1 MNFGIYT
8 RKSYFTD
15 TSDSVKMQLETC
27 EEYIRR
33 IFDQVDSITPYE
45 DDGFVRSDIDRP
57 AMNQLREDVAD
68 GLIDCVVIYRIDRV
82 CSDMMDFCTFYT
94 FLKEKGVKFVTVK
107 DGIDTT
113 TPIGE
118 AMMYLAVIFSG
129 LEIGNDALRIRD
141 NLNHLAARGFW
152 CGGSAPFGYDI
163 IEVGTGGSK
172 KHKTIVKNEEQH
184 EEKERLINI
193 LLDNNFTLQQ
203 METYCRQ
210 QGIKSKNGK
219 FLSTTQL
226 HQIFRSPYCCPDS
239 AEIYDYYEKKGCI
252 MDDGSPR
259 EMWDGKHG
267 VMVYGR
273 TKEIRVN
280 HKKKHVQA
288 PPEEWRVS
296 IGYHEPTISAERWLQ
311 VQDHFGKNKFEKKK
325 KYETTLLKGV
335 LRCKC
340 GRLMTLARKPRADGS
355 VGTWYHCPRRERAG
369 VGACDCKAIK
379 AELLDE
385 EVLKIF
391 RAIEHDPE
399 VLKKYIREE
408 KKTTDSGDKIKK
420 KIAETEK
427 KIGKLTGA
435 LATSAKSS
443 AAKYIIAEI
452 EDLDVELM
460 RLKREE
466 AAALQEKRRNAQSLQ
481 SAETKRK
488 AIMELLA
495 NFDSFTMDEK
505 NEIAKSVIREATWD
519 NETLFIML

>member
-1 MNFGIYT
+1 MNFAIYS
-8 RKSYFTD
+8 RKSYYSD
-15 TSDSVKMQLETC
+15 TSESTKMQVEAC
-27 EEYIRR
+27 RDYIDRS
-33 IFDQVDSITPYE
+33 FDDVDTITPYE
-45 DDGFVRSDIDRP
+45 DDGYIRSDIDRP
-57 AMNQLREDVAD
+57 AMNQLRQDVAD

-82 CSDMMDFCTFYT
+82 CSNMMDFCTFYT
-94 FLKEKGVKFVTVK
+94 FLKEREIKFITVK

-129 LEIGNDALRIRD
+129 IEISNDTLRITD
-141 NLNHLAARGFW
+141 NMNHLAAAGFW
-152 CGGSAPFGYDI
+152 CGGPPPLGYKI
-163 IEVGTGGSK
+163 QEISTGK
-172 KHKTIVKNEEQH
+172 KSHKTLVPDPAALEYKNM
-184 EEKERLINI
+184 LIEI
-193 LLDNNFTLQQ
+193 LLENRFSLQQ

-210 QGIKSKNGK
+210 QGIRSYSSGS

-226 HQIFRSPYCCPDS
+226 HQILSSPMCVADTV
-239 AEIYDYYEKKGCI
+239 AMYDYFESLGCM
-252 MDDGSPR
+252 MDEGSPR
-259 EMWDGKHG
+259 EKWDGRNG
-267 VMVYGR
+267 IIVYGR
-273 TKEIRVN
+273 TTEKRVN
-280 HKKKHVQA
+280 GKKRHVKA
-288 PPEEWRVS
+288 PVDKWRIS
-296 IGYHEPTISAERWLQ
+296 IGVHEPTMEPEQYFEIMK
-311 VQDHFGKNKFEKKK
+311 HFGKNKFDKKK
-325 KYETTLLKGV
+325 KHETTLLKGV

-340 GRLMTLARKPRADGS
+340 GRLMTLARKTRADGS

-369 VGACDCKAIK
+369 VEACDCKAVK

-481 SAETKRK
+481 SAENKRR

>member
-184 EEKERLINI
+184 EEKERLIDI

-210 QGIKSKNGK
+210 QGIRSQNGK

-259 EMWDGKHG
+259 ELWDGKHC

-325 KYETTLLKGV
+325 KHETTLLKGV

-340 GRLMTLARKPRADGS
+340 GRLMTLAWKTRADGS
-355 VGTWYHCPRRERAG
+355 VSTWYHCPRRERAG
-369 VGACDCKAIK
+369 VEACDCKAIK

-481 SAETKRK
+481 SAENKRK
-488 AIMELLA
+488 TIMELLA
-495 NFDSFTMDEK
+495 NFDNFTMEEK